1 MRSSPDEGCGI
12 AFGGSEWKRVFGA
25 FMPPTY
31 DLILLDHGQFQ
42 IETVEVKD
50 ASDAWRLG
58 RERYP
63 LNICGVVCQDPSA
76 ASTGNPR

>member
-1 MRSSPDEGCGI
+1 
-12 AFGGSEWKRVFGA
+12 
-25 FMPPTY
+25 MPPAY

-58 RERYP
+58 RDLYP
-63 LNICGVVCQDPSA
+63 DVIRGVVCQDASA
-76 ASTGNPR
+76 ARIVKPR

>member
-1 MRSSPDEGCGI
+1 
-12 AFGGSEWKRVFGA
+12 
-25 FMPPTY
+25 MPPAY

-50 ASDAWRLG
+50 ASHAWRLG

>member
-1 MRSSPDEGCGI
+1 
-12 AFGGSEWKRVFGA
+12 
-25 FMPPTY
+25 MPPAY

-42 IETVEVKD
+42 IETVEVKY

-63 LNICGVVCQDPSA
+63 LIICGVVCQDPSA
-76 ASTGNPR
+76 ASPRNPR